1 MWCSC
6 RLSVGKRP
14 LEPRYLLTGS
24 AMCNLPGLL
33 GKLLLVVVVVVCAE
47 CAECNVILCSLHN
60 IIGKLCYRG
69 RAQNI

>member
-24 AMCNLPGLL
+24 AMCNLPPDTGAL
-33 GKLLLVVVVVVCAE
+33 GETTFGGGGGGVCGV
-47 CAECNVILCSLHN
+47 CGVQCNIMFST
-60 IIGKLCYRG
+60 
-69 RAQNI
+69 